1 MSGGQCEHTA
11 EAASCPNAAS
21 ACLTEFKIAADDEND
36 DEEEDEEEDRDRS
49 EGDRGVGSFA
59 SCLFAGSMNCCRV
72 SSSSTQDLTFLS
84 GLVASHW
91 F

>member
-21 ACLTEFKIAADDEND
+21 ACLTEFKIAADDE
-36 DEEEDEEEDRDRS
+36 EEDKS

>member
-21 ACLTEFKIAADDEND
+21 ACLTEFKIA
-36 DEEEDEEEDRDRS
+36 EEEDRDKS